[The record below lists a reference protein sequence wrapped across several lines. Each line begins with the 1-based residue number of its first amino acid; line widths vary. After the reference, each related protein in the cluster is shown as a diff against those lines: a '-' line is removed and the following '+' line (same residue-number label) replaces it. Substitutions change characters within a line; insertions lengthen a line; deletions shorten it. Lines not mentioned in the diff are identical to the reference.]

1 MGKRV
6 VAGNWKM
13 NTTPAEG
20 VKLVQEIVGLLRGR
34 GVGGV
39 EVMVFPPFTH
49 LELVRS
55 ALGDSIVL
63 GAQDCSAYEGGAY
76 TGEVS
81 VSMLSSLGCRS
92 VIVGHSERRKYHG
105 EGAEILSKK
114 VDLVLHA
121 GLEVMYCVG
130 EPEEIRAQG
139 ESGAWQYVKEQLGLL
154 EPFARRLDGKL
165 KVAYEPVWA
174 IGTGQ
179 TASAHDAGW
188 MCSRVEEWLIE
199 KFGKIGAEVPVLY
212 GGSCNAKNAREL
224 FAATGVSGG
233 LIGGAS
239 LKAVEFVDIVH
250 SF

>member
-1 MGKRV
+1 MRMKV

-20 VKLVQEIVGLLRGR
+20 VKLVHEIAGLLRAGR
-34 GVGGV
+34 PEGV

-49 LELVRS
+49 LDAVRG
-55 ALGDSIVL
+55 ALGDAIVL
-63 GAQDCSAYEGGAY
+63 GAQDCSAYESGAY

-81 VSMLSSLGCRS
+81 VGMLASVGCRS
-92 VIVGHSERRKYHG
+92 VMVGHSERRKYHG
-105 EGAEILSKK
+105 EGRDLLSKK
-114 VDLVLHA
+114 IERVLEA

-130 EPEEIRAQG
+130 EPEEIRARG
-139 ESGAWQYVKEQLGLL
+139 EELAWQHVEEQLGLL
-154 EPFARRLDGKL
+154 ESFAGRLKGRL

-174 IGTGQ
+174 IGTGR
-179 TASAHDAGW
+179 TASARDAGW
-188 MCSRVEEWLIE
+188 MCSRVAQWLTAKAGDGGE
-199 KFGKIGAEVPVLY
+199 EVPVLY

-224 FAATGVSGG
+224 FAESGVNGG

-239 LKAVEFVDIVH
+239 LKAPDFVEIVR